1 MPRRSTASLSI
12 AHLSPLPG
20 RLQPPPELGAI
31 EAEVFRATV
40 AAAPLGHFAAEDLPL
55 LCAYCRAIVLERRAA
70 EELAAGAVVG
80 SAVSPWLAVHG
91 QMVRALAQL
100 SVRLRIGPK
109 SRAPSNTRRSA
120 GSGKRTPS
128 AYDALFGDQR

>member
-20 RLQPPPELGAI
+20 RLRSPAELGAV

-40 AAAPLGHFAAEDLPL
+40 AAVPQGHFAAEDLPL
-55 LCAYCRAIVLERRAA
+55 LCAYVRAITLERRAA
-70 EELAAGAVVG
+70 KELAAGAVIG
-80 SAVSPWLAVHG
+80 SVPSPWLAVHAE
-91 QMVRALAQL
+91 MVKALSAL

-109 SRAPSNTRRSA
+109 SRAPSNNRRSA
-120 GSGKRTPS
+120 GSGGTPS
-128 AYDALFGDQR
+128 AYDAWDKS

>member
-12 AHLSPLPG
+12 AHLSPLPD
-20 RLQPPPELGAI
+20 RLQPPAELGAV

-40 AAAPLGHFAAEDLPL
+40 AAIPQGHFAAEDLPL

-70 EELAAGAVVG
+70 EELAAGAVAG
-80 SAVSPWLAVHG
+80 NQPSPWLAIHG
-91 QMVRALAQL
+91 QMVRALSQL

-109 SRAPSNTRRSA
+109 SRAPSNNRRSA
-120 GSGKRTPS
+120 GSGRVPS
-128 AYDALFGDQR
+128 SYDTMFGDQK